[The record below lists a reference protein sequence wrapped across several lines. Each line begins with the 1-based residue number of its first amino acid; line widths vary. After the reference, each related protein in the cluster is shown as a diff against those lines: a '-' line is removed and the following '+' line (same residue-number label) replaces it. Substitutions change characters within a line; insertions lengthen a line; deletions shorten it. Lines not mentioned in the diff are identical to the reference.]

1 MFLEQ
6 FVKTSLQK
14 RYVKEI
20 LLKHFIYIPYLQSK
34 HRLDTNVKNN
44 IVTSN
49 KRCMEVKNE
58 NSSYICKIFK
68 W

>member
-14 RYVKEI
+14 RYVQEI
-20 LLKHFIYIPYLQSK
+20 LLKHFIYILHLQSK

-49 KRCMEVKNE
+49 KRYMEV
-58 NSSYICKIFK
+58 
-68 W
+68 

>member
-20 LLKHFIYIPYLQSK
+20 LLKHFIYISHLQSK

-44 IVTSN
+44 IVTFN
-49 KRCMEVKNE
+49 KRYMEV
-58 NSSYICKIFK
+58 
-68 W
+68 